1 MLFFVLLV
9 VAVVCGWFSW
19 RHYRPEKAGNTFY
32 YWVVGAIVV
41 SFLIKRMTVLPMH
54 AHVYLAISVILGHMG
69 GVFVKTWDQW

>member
-19 RHYRPEKAGNTFY
+19 RHSAPKRPATTFY

-54 AHVYLAISVILGHMG
+54 AHVYLCHQRYTGPHGRRVR
-69 GVFVKTWDQW
+69 